1 MSATDPVLRD
11 DPAGPGHAHRPA
23 SASRLFLL
31 TALWPGLGHLAAGRR
46 RWAAIL
52 GLPPLILLLVLVGA
66 SAVGVFAGSTTS
78 FAARLYDPAILGAL
92 LALQAILMVWRLGA
106 LGLVGSLAP
115 FRPAFATAV
124 AATIAVVIVLG
135 PQVWA
140 ANLTIDARDSADAV
154 FAPSNSGGAWV
165 PDQTAPPVASDDPD
179 FGIEAS
185 PSPFAPTSDDP
196 SASASPSLEPST
208 TPGVP
213 RVNVLLIGM
222 DSGVGRNT
230 ALTDTMIVASLDPVG
245 KTVSMASIPRDMV
258 DVPLPDGRTFRGKIN
273 SLVSYVRWHP
283 SKFPGAKDGQS
294 VLAAALGGLLGIKID
309 KWAQVNLGGFVYLV
323 DSVGGV
329 NINVTNGFCDPTYD
343 EYGMNGFGIS
353 PGRYH
358 MNGNQALAYARIRHA
373 AGESDFTRAARQQE
387 VVAALR
393 DRLVGGAFLD
403 NPGAFLKSL
412 GQTISTNI
420 KPSFLADYIDIAA
433 KVQRKDTFRVVI
445 KHPQVRGT
453 YDKRGSIQVPDLK
466 AIRALAAGLFT
477 PTGTRPKGFD
487 TMPAA
492 GSGGTKRP
500 SSSSTCGIK
509 ATPRPTVR
517 PKPTAKPTPKPT
529 PTPSAAATPGPT
541 PTPTHKPTP
550 TPAPPTPAPP
560 EPTPTPAP

>member
-11 DPAGPGHAHRPA
+11 APAAPGHAHRPA
-23 SASRLFLL
+23 TASRLFLL

-52 GLPPLILLLVLVGA
+52 GLPPLILLLAMVGA
-66 SAVGVFAGSTTS
+66 AAVGVVGGSTTS
-78 FAARLYDPAILGAL
+78 FAARLFDPAILGAL
-92 LALQAILMVWRLGA
+92 LALQAILLVWRLGA
-106 LGLVGSLAP
+106 LGLVGSIAP
-115 FRPAFATAV
+115 FRPAFVTAV
-124 AATIAVVIVLG
+124 AATIAVVIVVG

-140 ANLTIDARDSADAV
+140 ANLTIDARDSAEAV
-154 FAPSNSGGAWV
+154 FAPSDSGGAWV
-165 PDQTAPPVASDDPD
+165 PDQSAPPVASDDPD
-179 FGIEAS
+179 FGVEAS
-185 PSPFAPTSDDP
+185 PSPATSADP
-196 SASASPSLEPST
+196 SASASPSAEPSA

-222 DSGVGRNT
+222 DSGIGRNT
-230 ALTDTMIVASLDPVG
+230 ALTDTMIVASLDPVA

-283 SKFPGAKDGQS
+283 GKFPGAKDGQS

-309 KWAQVNLGGFVYLV
+309 RWAQVNLGGFVYLV

-343 EYGMNGFGIS
+343 EYGIDGFGVS

-387 VVAALR
+387 VIAALR

-403 NPGAFLKSL
+403 NPGAFLRSL
-412 GQTISTNI
+412 GQTISTNV
-420 KPSFLADYIDIAA
+420 KPAFLADYIDIAA

-445 KHPQVRGT
+445 NHPLVKGA
-453 YDKRGSIQVPDLK
+453 YDKRGSIQKPDLK

-487 TMPAA
+487 TMPSA
-492 GSGGTKRP
+492 GTGGTKRA
-500 SSSSTCGIK
+500 SSSSNCGIK
-509 ATPRPTVR
+509 ATPRPTGQAEADGQTDAEAVR
-517 PKPTAKPTPKPT
+517 RGHDRPHAGAHAQAHAGAPDADTGPDPGAD
-529 PTPSAAATPGPT
+529 AA
-541 PTPTHKPTP
+541 
-550 TPAPPTPAPP
+550 PA
-560 EPTPTPAP
+560 